1 MNLKTVNLLILFQ
14 QKLFYTLKTNPWSE
28 IHNIHN
34 IQIFTLEELSDL
46 RMIYVG
52 NIFGFLFYALLSVVQ
67 IVLFTK

>member
-1 MNLKTVNLLILFQ
+1 MNQKTINSLIVFQ
-14 QKLFYTLKTNPWSE
+14 QKLFYTLKNNLWSE
-28 IHNIHN
+28 IHNI
-34 IQIFTLEELSDL
+34 QLFTLEELSDF